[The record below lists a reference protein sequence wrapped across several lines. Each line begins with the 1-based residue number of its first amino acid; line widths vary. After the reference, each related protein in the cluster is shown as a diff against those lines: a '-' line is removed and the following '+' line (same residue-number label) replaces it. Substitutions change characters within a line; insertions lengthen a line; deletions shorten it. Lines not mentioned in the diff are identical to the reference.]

1 MALKTFQNLKK
12 DRQEEIL
19 MVAFEEFALNGYQ
32 STSLSE
38 IIKKLNLAKGSF
50 YRYFSSKKELYAYLI
65 QEATT
70 RRLSNLDKLIQQ
82 PKVDFFDIIKLNF
95 IEKVKFD
102 LEYPLIGGFLFQVMH
117 EKDNSEVSD
126 IINALYTTIIEQTK
140 QIILLDKFKG
150 QLSQTDPEM
159 LAFQI
164 FHMQLW
170 MYDYIAYKYKINYQE
185 NIKNRQAII
194 NLPRVELLA
203 IIENAVSILK
213 NGIKTE
219 KIS

>member
-82 PKVDFFDIIKLNF
+82 PQVDFFDIIKLNF

-102 LEYPLIGGFLFQVMH
+102 LEHPVIGGFLFQVMH

-126 IINALYTTIIEQTK
+126 IINALYAIIIEQTK

-159 LAFQI
+159 LAFHI

-170 MYDYIAYKYKINYQE
+170 MYDYIAYKYKINYEQ

-194 NLPRVELLA
+194 NLPMAELLA

-213 NGIKTE
+213 NGIKA
-219 KIS
+219 

>member
-95 IEKVKFD
+95 IE
-102 LEYPLIGGFLFQVMH
+102 
-117 EKDNSEVSD
+117 NSSK
-126 IINALYTTIIEQTK
+126 ATI
-140 QIILLDKFKG
+140 
-150 QLSQTDPEM
+150 
-159 LAFQI
+159 
-164 FHMQLW
+164 
-170 MYDYIAYKYKINYQE
+170 
-185 NIKNRQAII
+185 R
-194 NLPRVELLA
+194 
-203 IIENAVSILK
+203 
-213 NGIKTE
+213 
-219 KIS
+219 ISS

>member
-1 MALKTFQNLKK
+1 
-12 DRQEEIL
+12 
-19 MVAFEEFALNGYQ
+19 
-32 STSLSE
+32 LSE

-102 LEYPLIGGFLFQVMH
+102 LECPLIGGFLFQVMH